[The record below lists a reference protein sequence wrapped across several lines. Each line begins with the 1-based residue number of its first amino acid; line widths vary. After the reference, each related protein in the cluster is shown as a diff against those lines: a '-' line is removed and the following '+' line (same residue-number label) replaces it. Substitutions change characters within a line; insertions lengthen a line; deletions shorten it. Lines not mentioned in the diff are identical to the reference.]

1 MLIDERENISIFNS
15 IGLDNRRSVNKSMS
29 TMGLSK
35 FTKNHNSNDKI
46 ASYVPFINER
56 NHLGSL
62 LG

>member
-15 IGLDNRRSVNKSMS
+15 IGLNNERSVNKSMS
-29 TMGLSK
+29 TIGLRK
-35 FTKNHNSNDKI
+35 FNKNGSNEKI